1 MNASSKFV
9 GFTIA
14 LAAVFG
20 LAFGAGDAFGPE
32 GAAPPDTHDTSTH
45 DAAAVSTAGGPV
57 ANQRPGGLMVTD
69 GRYAAVPAASEPM
82 PAGHGH

>member
-20 LAFGAGDAFGPE
+20 LAFGAGDAFSPE

-45 DAAAVSTAGGPV
+45 DAAPASTAG
-57 ANQRPGGLMVTD
+57 
-69 GRYAAVPAASEPM
+69 VPAASEPM
-82 PAGHGH
+82 PAGHGHGHTITSREEQR